1 MGAKQKCDLDA
12 WGKIRAALE
21 DSRWDFRT
29 IEGISRDTG
38 LGIACV
44 SEQLDQHRSEVR
56 RAVSRDGK
64 GRELYTTKPWPVGFR
79 EVIADI
85 HAFASK
91 SL

>member
-1 MGAKQKCDLDA
+1 MTAKQKPDQDA

-38 LGIACV
+38 LDIICV
-44 SEQLDQHRSEVR
+44 SEQLERHGSEVR
-56 RAVSRDGK
+56 RAISRDGK

-79 EVIADI
+79 EVVADI

-91 SL
+91 SF